1 MIANVDIII
10 NFVIFMRYNFRQTL
24 LFSNKRSAVIRH
36 YLILIFGFIMVV
48 QSAHSL
54 EFIDLNKEVFDA
66 KVVGK
71 TWLQASVD
79 STIKLQHDGSVTA
92 DGPKGKF
99 VGEWEFIDGN
109 GLCLE
114 GDFAGKKFPYFC
126 QEVKLVGDR
135 ILIFYNKKFPDG
147 NPYILDSD
155 VSLST
160 SSCTSTS
167 SSTKIDKAK
176 STCADIGFTAG
187 TEKFGECVLKVMDN

>member
-1 MIANVDIII
+1 MLSKSFLLDI
-10 NFVIFMRYNFRQTL
+10 VLWVML
-24 LFSNKRSAVIRH
+24 LYSNKRSAVIRD
-36 YLILIFGFIMVV
+36 YLLLIFGFIMLV
-48 QSAHSL
+48 QPAHSL
-54 EFIDLNKEVFDA
+54 EFTDLNKEVFDA

-79 STIKLQHDGSVTA
+79 STIKLQPDGSVTA
-92 DGPKGKF
+92 DGPNGKF
-99 VGEWEFIDGN
+99 VGEWEFIDGK
-109 GLCLE
+109 GFCLE

-135 ILIFYNKKFPDG
+135 ILVIYSKKFPDG

-160 SSCTSTS
+160 SSSTSAS

-176 STCADIGFTAG
+176 SICADIGFTAG
-187 TEKFGECVLKVMDN
+187 TEKFGECVLKLMDN